1 MSELPS
7 ADRSEIGQPTTPLVP
22 LASADAVAPAPADA
36 VGRPSGNG
44 AAAVAPPSPA
54 AAPAGASA
62 QGDLATG
69 SATQAAEGGL
79 SATRDAPLGGQAVL
93 EGVMMRGVSNW
104 SVAVRKP
111 TLAQLEEGSLAPDQA
126 ALGEIEVSTFPLDSA
141 IKRHRVLR
149 LPIVRGVVALGSSLA
164 IGFRAL
170 EVSANAQLP
179 PAGED
184 DEEPQELSRGVWA
197 GTVVFA
203 LALAIVLFFLVPVG
217 LTSLVKQQLG
227 SSVLFW
233 VVEGIVRTA
242 IFLGYLVL
250 LSRVRDLRRVFEYH
264 GAEHKTISCFEAGLP
279 LTPGEAQ
286 RFSRLHPRCGTSFL
300 LVVMIVAIFVFA
312 PIGLPAW
319 YWLVL
324 TRILGVPLI
333 AGISFELIKFAGRNR
348 TRRWVRALMWP
359 GLKLQ
364 LLTTREPDL
373 EQLAV
378 AIAAL
383 EAVLARERPG
393 ELSAADLVGL
403 EVVA

>member
-1 MSELPS
+1 MASRP
-7 ADRSEIGQPTTPLVP
+7 AAGAPTTAAEPKRAGAVRVDAAGVP
-22 LASADAVAPAPADA
+22 TVVDPPAVEAPAH
-36 VGRPSGNG
+36 GGI
-44 AAAVAPPSPA
+44 
-54 AAPAGASA
+54 SA
-62 QGDLATG
+62 FE
-69 SATQAAEGGL
+69 AEGAE
-79 SATRDAPLGGQAVL
+79 SAVELNAQRDAPVGGQAVL
-93 EGVMMRGVSNW
+93 EGVMMRGVANW
-104 SVAVRKP
+104 AVAVRKP
-111 TLAQLEEGSLAPDQA
+111 TAEQLSEEHFSPADEGAR
-126 ALGEIEVSTFPLDSA
+126 GEIEVSVFPLDSA
-141 IKRHRVLR
+141 LKRHRLLR
-149 LPIVRGVVALGSSLA
+149 LPIIRGVVALGGSLM

-179 PAGED
+179 P
-184 DEEPQELSRGVWA
+184 EEEEQQEIPRGVWA
-197 GTVVFA
+197 GTVVVA
-203 LALAIVLFFLVPVG
+203 LALAIVLFFVIPVG
-217 LTSLVKQQLG
+217 LTSLIKGQLN

-233 VVEGIVRTA
+233 VIEGLVRTA
-242 IFLGYLVL
+242 IFLGYLLL

-264 GAEHKTISCFEAGLP
+264 GAEHKTISCYEAGLP
-279 LTPGEAQ
+279 LTPANAT

-319 YWLVL
+319 YWLVA

-348 TRRWVRALMWP
+348 RKRWVQAVMLP

-383 EAVLARERPG
+383 EAVLALETPG
-393 ELSAADLVGL
+393 KLSAADLVGV